1 MQSAFSNNSYCNT
14 PNYPMNKNSLLFL
27 SVFIVI
33 AFFQSCDS
41 KRLSTFGDDL
51 SKSDSL
57 FLGFHLGMAQ
67 KNFFDHCTELNMD
80 QKITQASG
88 GTTSVEYRI
97 VDEYESEVSMRFFP
111 TFIDEK
117 IFEMPVTYSYVAW
130 APWNK
135 QYWAENLLDEV
146 LENYKVIYGEDF
158 KLIDHPTQGKVYYKM
173 DGKRRINLFI
183 RDEQFVQAV
192 FTDLKVEKRLKEEF
206 EKSQSEE
213 NKPSN

>member
-1 MQSAFSNNSYCNT
+1 
-14 PNYPMNKNSLLFL
+14 MNKNSILFL
-27 SVFIVI
+27 TLFTAIV
-33 AFFQSCDS
+33 FFQSCDT
-41 KRLSTFGDDL
+41 KLLPTFGDDL

-67 KNFFDHCTELNMD
+67 KDFFDQCTELNKE
-80 QKITQASG
+80 QKITQGPG
-88 GTTSVEYRI
+88 GTTNVEYRI
-97 VDEYESEVSMRFFP
+97 VDGYESEVSMRFFP

-117 IFEMPVTYSYVAW
+117 IFEMPVTYSYIAW
-130 APWNK
+130 APWNR

-146 LENYKVIYGEDF
+146 LEKYKVIYGEDF
-158 KLIDHPTQGKVYYKM
+158 KLIDHPTQGKVHYKM
-173 DGKRRINLFI
+173 DGIRRINLFVK
-183 RDEQFVQAV
+183 DEQFVQAV